1 MLRGKANKP
10 KHFSVYSSFEP
21 FAQKV
26 HLNKD
31 ATDLDWPPKVPDV
44 EPDKTTKSSIFDL
57 RVLCGDSHSS
67 FLFSLYKYPPAVIE
81 KPPSGGQPSAS
92 PQKPQARR
100 SSLGYTSVSFTTDK
114 DGVPQFNMSASERD
128 RPIDPTKVYYSEVNV
143 AKQQPA
149 AV

>member
-1 MLRGKANKP
+1 MY
-10 KHFSVYSSFEP
+10 FSFEP
-21 FAQKV
+21 FAQNI
-26 HLNKD
+26 HLNKE
-31 ATDLDWPPKVPDV
+31 ATDLEWPPKVPDI

-67 FLFSLYKYPPAVIE
+67 FLFSLYKYPPTTVE
-81 KPPSGGQPSAS
+81 KLSSSVQLSS

-100 SSLGYTSVSFTTDK
+100 SSLGYTAVSFATDK
-114 DGVPQFNMSASERD
+114 DGVPQFNIRDGSIASERD

-143 AKQQPA
+143 TKQQPA